1 MSNRRPFAEVAMAW
15 AGAEVGIS
23 MSCRDGRE
31 GPGAGVSVSGWEGE
45 GSLLGR
51 FLGFSG
57 RVKCSFE
64 ALLGGGQVCE
74 FSDSSGEVV
83 YARSRVAG
91 CWTNVKH
98 VTCSMDKEG
107 VTGFEYMVAVSFD
120 RLRDPLEDKETMHS
134 EEGGL
139 CIKVIGDWCVCMRS
153 DVSGLPPVASRSSLG
168 FFWEG

>member
-1 MSNRRPFAEVAMAW
+1 M
-15 AGAEVGIS
+15 
-23 MSCRDGRE
+23 
-31 GPGAGVSVSGWEGE
+31 
-45 GSLLGR
+45 
-51 FLGFSG
+51 
-57 RVKCSFE
+57 
-64 ALLGGGQVCE
+64 CE

-91 CWTNVKH
+91 CSTNVKH

-107 VTGFEYMVAVSFD
+107 FSGFEYMVGVSFV

-139 CIKVIGDWCVCMRS
+139 FIEIIGDCWVCMRS
-153 DVSGLPPVASRSSLG
+153 DISWLPCVASRSSLG